1 MNITQR
7 PMRFFKNFFGY
18 FVVFVLIVLSFIGG
32 LVAGQNR
39 SGKPIFLASSD
50 KAGQVTGVGQ
60 TPDYITKDVDAS
72 LLWDAW
78 KTVKEKYVDQ
88 PVDEHKLLYGA
99 ITGLV
104 DSMNDPHSNY
114 FTPDVNNNFLQELSG
129 TFFGIGAEIALKN
142 NQLQVVAPLS
152 DSPAEKAGL
161 RSGDFI
167 LKIDGVD
174 TTNMF
179 LDEAVNKIRGPKG
192 TIVTLTIYR
201 NGDKKSRELEV
212 TRDEIKIESV
222 SWAMDKGPSTG
233 LGAGNVANIKLKYF
247 NEDTGVA
254 FRKVATEIAAKK
266 PSYIILDMRNNPG
279 GILDVAVDIASQFV
293 EDSVIVSE
301 RSSTGEI
308 TSHKSFGTARLKGYK
323 VIVLLNEGSASASE
337 ILAGALKDYGI
348 ATIIG
353 MKSYGKGSVQTLFDL
368 KDGSAIKLTIAKW
381 LTPKGNT
388 IEGVGISPDIQVDL
402 TEDDFNKDL
411 DPQLDKAKSFIADQ
425 LKP

>member
-1 MNITQR
+1 M
-7 PMRFFKNFFGY
+7 
-18 FVVFVLIVLSFIGG
+18 
-32 LVAGQNR
+32 AGQRNA
-39 SGKPIFLASSD
+39 GKPILLASGNKTGEVS
-50 KAGQVTGVGQ
+50 GVGH
-60 TPDYITKDVDAS
+60 TPDYLSKEVDAS

-78 KTVKEKYVDQ
+78 KVVKEKYVDQ

-99 ITGLV
+99 IAGV
-104 DSMNDPHSNY
+104 VAAMDDPHSNY
-114 FTPDVNNNFLQELSG
+114 FTPEVNNDFMQELSG

-152 DSPAEKAGL
+152 GSPAETAGL
-161 RSGDFI
+161 RAGDYI
-167 LKIDGVD
+167 VKIDGV
-174 TTNMF
+174 TTEKMQ
-179 LDEAVNKIRGPKG
+179 LDEAVNKIRGPKDSV
-192 TIVTLTIYR
+192 VTLTIYR
-201 NGDKKSRELEV
+201 NGDKKTRDIPV

-222 SWAMDKGPSTG
+222 SWKMEKG
-233 LGAGNVANIKLKYF
+233 NIANIKLKYF

-254 FRKVATEIAAKK
+254 FRKVATEVAAQK

-293 EDSVIVSE
+293 EDSVVVSE

-308 TSHKSFGTARLKGYK
+308 TTHKSYGTARLKGYK
-323 VIVLLNEGSASASE
+323 VVVLLNEGSASASE

-368 KDGSAIKLTIAKW
+368 KDGSSIKLTIAKW

-388 IEGVGISPDIQVDL
+388 IEGVGIMPDIQADL
-402 TEDDFNKDL
+402 TEEDFNKDL
-411 DPQLDKAKSFIADQ
+411 DPQLAKAKEFIAGE
-425 LKP
+425 LKK

>member
-7 PMRFFKNFFGY
+7 PLRFFKNFFSY

-32 LVAGQNR
+32 LVVGQKNA
-39 SGKPIFLASSD
+39 GKPIFLASND
-50 KAGQVTGVGQ
+50 KPGEVTGVGE
-60 TPDYITKDVDAS
+60 TPDYLSKEVDAS

-78 KTVKEKYVDQ
+78 KIVHEKYVDQ

-99 ITGLV
+99 IAGV
-104 DSMNDPHSNY
+104 VAAMDDAHSNY
-114 FTPDVNNNFLQELSG
+114 FTPEVNNDFMQELSG

-152 DSPAEKAGL
+152 GSPAEMAGL
-161 RSGDFI
+161 RAGDYI
-167 LKIDGVD
+167 VKIDGV
-174 TTNMF
+174 TTEKMM

-192 TIVTLTIYR
+192 TVVTLTIYR
-201 NGDKKSRELEV
+201 NGDKKTRDISV

-222 SWAMDKGPSTG
+222 SWKMEK
-233 LGAGNVANIKLKYF
+233 GNVANIKLKYF

-254 FRKVATEIAAKK
+254 FRKIATEVAAQK

-293 EDSVIVSE
+293 EDSVVVSE
-301 RSSTGEI
+301 RNSAGEI
-308 TSHKSFGTARLKGYK
+308 TDHKSYGNARLKGYK
-323 VIVLLNEGSASASE
+323 VVVLLNEGSASASE

-368 KDGSAIKLTIAKW
+368 NDGSSIKLTIAKW

-388 IEGVGISPDIQVDL
+388 IEGVGIMPDVEVDL
-402 TEDDFNKDL
+402 TEEDFNKDL
-411 DPQLDKAKSFIADQ
+411 DPQLAKAKEFIAGDL
-425 LKP
+425 LKK